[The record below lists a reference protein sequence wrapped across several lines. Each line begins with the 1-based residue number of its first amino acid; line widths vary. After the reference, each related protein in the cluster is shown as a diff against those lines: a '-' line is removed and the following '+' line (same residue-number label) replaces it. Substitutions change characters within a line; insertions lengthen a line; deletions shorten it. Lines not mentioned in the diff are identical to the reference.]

1 VSPERNRSRTLWR
14 ALVVIAAAVGLI
26 APVTAAYA
34 APTVDQIDQ
43 QIAAQS
49 AKLDQ
54 VVEQYNKLTE
64 EMKASQAQVDQLT
77 AELKPLQAQLA
88 DANDRV
94 VEIATLA
101 YEGGALVQ
109 ASSILSSGD
118 PSVLVDRMVM
128 VTQITQYTNGQIS
141 DFAATKTQ
149 HDTELARLNAVVAGQ
164 NAQKA
169 ALDDQKKAINTQIG
183 NLQALRKR
191 YNRTVSADTGA
202 GTPPPYVPGKAGLA
216 INYAYAQLGKPYAW
230 GAAGPGSFD
239 CSGLTMAAWGA
250 AGLSLPHNAEMQ
262 WKAMPHISRSALQ
275 PGDLVFYESL
285 NHVAIYV
292 GNSQVIHAP
301 TFGDHVRIA
310 SIDMMRPYGY
320 GRPRA

>member
-1 VSPERNRSRTLWR
+1 LFPERNRARVLWR

-54 VVEQYNKLTE
+54 VVEQYNKVTE
-64 EMKASQAQVDQLT
+64 EMKASQAQIDQLT
-77 AELKPLQAQLA
+77 AELKPLTAQLN

-94 VEIATLA
+94 VQIATLA

-109 ASSILSSGD
+109 ASSILASGD
-118 PSVLVDRMVM
+118 PSVLVGRMVT

-141 DFAATKTQ
+141 DFAKTKAQ
-149 HDTELARLNAVVAGQ
+149 HDAQLSRLNAVMADQ
-164 NAQKA
+164 ATQKA
-169 ALDDQKKAINTQIG
+169 GLEDQKKAINAQIG
-183 NLQALRKR
+183 NLQALRKK

-202 GTPPPYVPGKAGLA
+202 GTPPPYVAGKAGVA

-230 GAAGPGSFD
+230 AAAGPGSFD

-250 AGLSLPHNAEMQ
+250 AGVGLPHNAEMQ
-262 WKAMPHISRSALQ
+262 WKAMPHIGRSALQ

-310 SIDMMRPYGY
+310 GIDMMKPYGY

>member
-1 VSPERNRSRTLWR
+1 LFPERNRARVLWR

-54 VVEQYNKLTE
+54 VVEQYNKVTE
-64 EMKASQAQVDQLT
+64 EMKASQAQIDQLT
-77 AELKPLQAQLA
+77 AELKPLTAQLN

-94 VEIATLA
+94 VQIATLA

-109 ASSILSSGD
+109 ASSILASGD
-118 PSVLVDRMVM
+118 PPVLVGRMVT

-141 DFAATKTQ
+141 DFAKTKAQ
-149 HDTELARLNAVVAGQ
+149 HDAQLSRLNAVMADQ
-164 NAQKA
+164 ATQKA
-169 ALDDQKKAINTQIG
+169 GLEDQKKAINAQIG
-183 NLQALRKR
+183 NLQALRKK

-202 GTPPPYVPGKAGLA
+202 GTPPPYVAGKAGVA

-230 GAAGPGSFD
+230 AAAGPGSFD

-250 AGLSLPHNAEMQ
+250 AGVGLPHNAEMQ
-262 WKAMPHISRSALQ
+262 WKAMPHIGRSALQ

-310 SIDMMRPYGY
+310 GIDMMKPYGY

>member
-1 VSPERNRSRTLWR
+1 MFPERNRSRVLWR

-43 QIAAQS
+43 QIAAQA

-54 VVEQYNKLTE
+54 IVEQYNKVTE
-64 EMKASQAQVDQLT
+64 DMKASQAQIDQLT
-77 AELKPLQAQLA
+77 AELKPLAAQLD
-88 DANDRV
+88 DANNRV
-94 VEIATLA
+94 TQIATLA

-118 PSVLVDRMVM
+118 PSVLVDRMVT

-141 DFAATKTQ
+141 DFAKTKTQ
-149 HDTELARLNAVVAGQ
+149 HDTQLARLNAVMADQ
-164 NAQKA
+164 AKQKA
-169 ALDDQKKAINTQIG
+169 GLEDQKKAINAQIA
-183 NLQALRKR
+183 NLQALRKK

-202 GTPPPYVPGKAGLA
+202 GTPPPYVAGKAGVA

-230 GAAGPGSFD
+230 AAAGPGSFD

-250 AGLSLPHNAEMQ
+250 AGVGLPHNAAMQ
-262 WKAMPHISRSALQ
+262 WKAMGHISRSSLQ

-310 SIDMMRPYGY
+310 SVDMMKPYGY